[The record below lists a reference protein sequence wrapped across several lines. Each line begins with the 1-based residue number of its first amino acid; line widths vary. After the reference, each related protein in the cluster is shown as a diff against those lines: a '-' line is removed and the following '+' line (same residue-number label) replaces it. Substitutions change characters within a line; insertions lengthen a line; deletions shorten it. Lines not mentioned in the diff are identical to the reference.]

1 MTIFGYQNGKQY
13 MNMKLLYIYIEQS
26 KINYEIKQLISLHHE
41 KQLKRMKIFNNEDI
55 SKTIWIFE
63 YDWIF
68 QSRKN
73 EDEIAF
79 YFYTIYCYTFCLS
92 YNKKKSK

>member
-92 YNKKKSK
+92 YNKKSK